1 MGRSVTASVVAG
13 FAACLLG
20 VAALIAW
27 ATDATFEQEQRRAEA
42 ALAST
47 AASQADD
54 LATLFDSAVP
64 LLLDLAADPGLGS
77 LDPGA
82 CAQALSPLDSVTGQA
97 RLVAVDAT
105 GRTVCSLPPMG
116 AVDTVEPGLFAAA
129 LDGEVQLTTDAFVE
143 PWTDHPAVAV
153 AAPLH
158 GAEGPVGAVLGILFT
173 DVPELQLSP
182 GVDDATVVVA
192 VDPVT
197 GLVIATTERAP
208 FAPGDRVTWTEPPAR
223 DADGVRRIWRVV
235 EEPDTGWKVAA
246 GLDVD
251 VALAAARDQ
260 RQALLLIGVAIL
272 GLVVVLAFAL
282 QRRLARPIRRLG
294 SAIAASRSGAE
305 AVRAPEA
312 GPSEIVEVARAFNE
326 LVDAHQGL
334 IGRLRWNARHDHLT
348 GLLNRRGAMEE
359 LTRLLGDPAAAPL
372 VVLFIDLDR
381 FKLVNDSHGH
391 SVGDELLVELT
402 ARLRASVPDT
412 WIVTRFGGDEFVIIC
427 PATVDP
433 VPAVEALGEVLR
445 APIAVDRHDLRVGG
459 STGIARARPGIT
471 VDDLLREADTAM
483 YRAKERG
490 RGGWAEFDA
499 EMRAWTL
506 DRLTTETDLRGA
518 ADRGELVL
526 HYQPVVDLPTGET
539 SGVEALVRWQHPTLG
554 LLAPASFI
562 PVAEDSDLILEV
574 GRWVMGEA
582 ARQAASWRADGRPLR
597 VSVNVA
603 AAQLVRTDLVAM
615 VASALSVAGAEAT
628 DLTVEVTE
636 TAVLSDVEATI
647 TQLDGLRR
655 LGVRVALD
663 DFGTGFSSLA
673 YLQRLP
679 ADELKIDRSFVATMA
694 TDPVSEAIVASVV
707 NLAHAVGLVVV
718 AEGIETVEQLDAL
731 RQLGCDEVQ
740 GFLLGR
746 PVSPADLAPAR
757 AAASLTAAAR

>member
-1 MGRSVTASVVAG
+1 
-13 FAACLLG
+13 
-20 VAALIAW
+20 
-27 ATDATFEQEQRRAEA
+27 
-42 ALAST
+42 
-47 AASQADD
+47 
-54 LATLFDSAVP
+54 
-64 LLLDLAADPGLGS
+64 
-77 LDPGA
+77 
-82 CAQALSPLDSVTGQA
+82 
-97 RLVAVDAT
+97 
-105 GRTVCSLPPMG
+105 
-116 AVDTVEPGLFAAA
+116 
-129 LDGEVQLTTDAFVE
+129 
-143 PWTDHPAVAV
+143 
-153 AAPLH
+153 
-158 GAEGPVGAVLGILFT
+158 
-173 DVPELQLSP
+173 
-182 GVDDATVVVA
+182 
-192 VDPVT
+192 
-197 GLVIATTERAP
+197 
-208 FAPGDRVTWTEPPAR
+208 
-223 DADGVRRIWRVV
+223 
-235 EEPDTGWKVAA
+235 
-246 GLDVD
+246 
-251 VALAAARDQ
+251 
-260 RQALLLIGVAIL
+260 
-272 GLVVVLAFAL
+272 
-282 QRRLARPIRRLG
+282 
-294 SAIAASRSGAE
+294 
-305 AVRAPEA
+305 
-312 GPSEIVEVARAFNE
+312 
-326 LVDAHQGL
+326 
-334 IGRLRWNARHDHLT
+334 
-348 GLLNRRGAMEE
+348 
-359 LTRLLGDPAAAPL
+359 
-372 VVLFIDLDR
+372 
-381 FKLVNDSHGH
+381 
-391 SVGDELLVELT
+391 
-402 ARLRASVPDT
+402 
-412 WIVTRFGGDEFVIIC
+412 
-427 PATVDP
+427 
-433 VPAVEALGEVLR
+433 
-445 APIAVDRHDLRVGG
+445 
-459 STGIARARPGIT
+459 
-471 VDDLLREADTAM
+471 
-483 YRAKERG
+483 
-490 RGGWAEFDA
+490 
-499 EMRAWTL
+499 
-506 DRLTTETDLRGA
+506 
-518 ADRGELVL
+518 VL